1 MTTPNGQLII
11 LAHPMEHD
19 MNPTTEI
26 LTILQEEAAEVIQ
39 IISKIHRFGFNT
51 DAYSPDGVFT
61 TNARRLEQE
70 LGDLQCMIDLCI
82 EHHLVDETMLQ
93 IANKNKREK
102 LKTWSNI
109 PV

>member
-1 MTTPNGQLII
+1 MDTN
-11 LAHPMEHD
+11 
-19 MNPTTEI
+19 TEI

-51 DAYSPDGVFT
+51 DAYSPDGIFT

-82 EHHLVDETMLQ
+82 EHQLVDETRIQLHS
-93 IANKNKREK
+93 KDKRQK

-109 PV
+109 PL

>member
-1 MTTPNGQLII
+1 
-11 LAHPMEHD
+11 

-39 IISKIHRFGFNT
+39 IASKIHRFGMHT
-51 DAYSPDGVFT
+51 DNMKG
-61 TNARRLEQE
+61 LEQE
-70 LGDLQCMIDLCI
+70 LGDLQCMINLCI

-93 IANKNKREK
+93 IRTQEKREK

-109 PV
+109 PL